1 MGKKNKKSGHG
12 GFESNTPAAPTGG
25 RVRYEE
31 FLTASRGTPRAVSP
45 TAVGGM
51 PPKVGNMMAP
61 QNTNTGRMKVPEVG
75 SGTVAG
81 VVPTMRA
88 TTPKPAV
95 SARPFVHP
103 SAGVVTPGVGNGGV
117 VRRLNAMSRARA
129 GHNFV
134 TNHGHGMSNCNYAG
148 RDEE

>member
-1 MGKKNKKSGHG
+1 MGKKNSSKVGHG
-12 GFESNTPAAPTGG
+12 GYGPSTPVAPTGG
-25 RVRYEE
+25 RVPGEE

-88 TTPKPAV
+88 TTPKPTALV
-95 SARPFVHP
+95 PLPNQRPRVGSGRMRSYIDHLQGRHP
-103 SAGVVTPGVGNGGV
+103 
-117 VRRLNAMSRARA
+117 
-129 GHNFV
+129 FV